1 MWASFSFLLCC
12 PSAFP
17 GRTNGRSS
25 LPREP
30 KVFRELSPAPPDI
43 HGARR
48 TQDTSRG
55 YLKMA
60 DAPREKRER
69 KQVEVFKPATEE
81 KTLEIKKVGPSVSSA
96 EE

>member
-1 MWASFSFLLCC
+1 
-12 PSAFP
+12 
-17 GRTNGRSS
+17 
-25 LPREP
+25 
-30 KVFRELSPAPPDI
+30 
-43 HGARR
+43 
-48 TQDTSRG
+48 
-55 YLKMA
+55 MA